1 MALNPTLYVHQT
13 QQLTV
18 AQKVIYTIQLLEVF
32 LYLAEY
38 YPPLRDQPRSHNFS
52 EALCTLVPKTFWKD
66 FVLWA
71 PQMVTTIHSIF
82 ITP

>member
-1 MALNPTLYVHQT
+1 MALNPTLYVQT

-18 AQKVIYTIQLLEVF
+18 AQKVIYTLQLLEVF
-32 LYLAEY
+32 LYLAKY
-38 YPPLRDQPRSHNFS
+38 YPSLRDQPRSHNFS
-52 EALCTLVPKTFWKD
+52 EALCTLAPKTFWKY